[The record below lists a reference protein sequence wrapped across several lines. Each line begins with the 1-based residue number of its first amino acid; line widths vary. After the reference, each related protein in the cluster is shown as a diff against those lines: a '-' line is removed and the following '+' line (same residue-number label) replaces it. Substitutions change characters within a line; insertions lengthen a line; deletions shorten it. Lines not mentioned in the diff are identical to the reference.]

1 MIDQDTK
8 IKVGSHR
15 RFDPRINKKVDV
27 SSYDRRKQIKEYKNL
42 SRKGEILSSK
52 KQSLIREIE
61 YLLENGRIQDI
72 ENLITSENLLG
83 SGEFSDAYLISD
95 NLVLKI
101 NRKESKYNPQFFK
114 EIDFTKISKKEMK
127 SEIETYNK
135 LSDNYSD
142 ILPNL
147 MKGYE
152 IKGRYFVLRDY
163 GQIYIDPAQYIE
175 KRKEL
180 IEKYPKVN
188 PKEFDNINIFL
199 PKWTKGKISRK
210 EYDKFTNRIYDL
222 GKDIGYFDDQI
233 QIAQKSDNSLFLV
246 DLGHFRKKSDS
257 NFFDIPN
264 RSEKS
269 ELKEVYKIIEQRLK
283 HLDIQVGMVHNYP
296 KGVIDFQIDHYKSE
310 IKERI
315 DMNMEFVA
323 DFYKNSLKTWEKR
336 RKAYLQKQRV

>member
-1 MIDQDTK
+1 MIDQDKK
-8 IKVGSHR
+8 IKVSSHR

-27 SSYDRRKQIKEYKNL
+27 GSYDRNIQIKEYKNL
-42 SRKGEILSSK
+42 SKKREIPSSK

-61 YLLENGRIQDI
+61 FLLENGKIQEI
-72 ENLITSENLLG
+72 ENLINPENLLG

-95 NLVLKI
+95 NLVLKV

-135 LSDNYSD
+135 LSANYSD
-142 ILPNL
+142 ILPDL

-152 IKGRYFVLRDY
+152 IKDRYFVLRDY
-163 GQIYIDPAQYIE
+163 GQIHIDPTQYIE

-180 IEKYPKVN
+180 IEQYPKVN

-222 GKDIGYFDDQI
+222 GKEIGFFDDQI

-246 DLGHFRKKSDS
+246 DLGHFRKKSES

-269 ELKEVYKIIEQRLK
+269 ELIEVYKVIEQRLK
-283 HLDIQVGMVHNYP
+283 HLDIQVGMDHNYP
-296 KGVIDFQIDHYKSE
+296 KDVIDFQIDHYKSE
-310 IKERI
+310 IKARI
-315 DMNMEFVA
+315 DSNMEFVA
-323 DFYKNSLKTWEKR
+323 NFYKSPLKTWEKR
-336 RKAYLQKQRV
+336 RKEYLKKQ